1 MKFELKFLWEPLA
14 VIKCAPAYP
23 ILCMILQS
31 NHTAALPLYEKALTI
46 YEEGLGPNHPR
57 VAETLKNLALLK
69 YEQVKGLTLT

>member
-1 MKFELKFLWEPLA
+1 
-14 VIKCAPAYP
+14 
-23 ILCMILQS
+23 MILQS

-69 YEQVKGLTLT
+69 YEQVKRLILTQRVIMLRWWS